1 MLQLYKYLQTFDSWY
16 CNLMDPALY
25 RQWLRYT
32 SANGLEPCLYL
43 LGNCHMPG
51 LVLLGLLSSNLYSGC
66 FWIFPHTSSYFTILQ
81 QSGLRSFQPSLAL
94 VPRSDVRD
102 IRQPPASPAARE
114 PTPHWHLWVLLVH
127 PTKSFLTMDWVTG
140 WVWWENLRLK
150 HVETMVLYM
159 VLCWFFSKE

>member
-1 MLQLYKYLQTFDSWY
+1 
-16 CNLMDPALY
+16 
-25 RQWLRYT
+25 
-32 SANGLEPCLYL
+32 
-43 LGNCHMPG
+43 MPG

-159 VLCWFFSKE
+159 VLCCFFQRIRRLQPSSTVNCPDSEVTPSPMCDTPHPSIKNESTKFH